1 MNYFKYSLIIFLQLQ
16 LLCSCLPIP
25 LKKGSGPVPQ
35 QPESS
40 ENFLAKFYAKR
51 DCSES
56 SRELPSVNRIS
67 ESVIANEVSGIFVVE
82 HRLDFSL
89 FMTKNN
95 EATLEYKYGVSYHA
109 NDRRY
114 KPSNSTSRI
123 FRKKLHW
130 RYDETTLSFFNE
142 AEDTSFNIIREAG
155 KDANEGPIVNPV
167 KMFDEIPSDLIAKV
181 FKGQTST
188 RLKWQRGNQI
198 LSDESISFDDE
209 CDEPHVNRHGDEESY
224 RQELVFQDDCKIPGN
239 AKYIRFTF
247 DANDGHYTDDIA
259 LGAIN
264 ASRLNIEV
272 FLFEDGSA
280 KLKYIY
286 NKYGANRNKQEGSF
300 VDGSWSYQNY
310 QLVIKRD
317 SGTDAELIMN
327 TENQE
332 IIKVING
339 KEFFSDIS
347 FTGYVITDNPLFASQ
362 YRIDSKDI
370 ESLQTTGAANY
381 CQ

>member
-1 MNYFKYSLIIFLQLQ
+1 MNYVKYSLVFFLQLQ

-25 LKKGSGPVPQ
+25 LKKGPGPQPE

-40 ENFLAKFYAKR
+40 ENFLGKFYAKR

-56 SRELPSVNRIS
+56 SNEKPSVNRMS
-67 ESVIANEVSGIFVVE
+67 ESVIAHEESGMFVAE

-95 EATLEYKYGVSYHA
+95 EAILEYRYGIAYNA
-109 NDRRY
+109 YDRRY
-114 KPSNSTSRI
+114 KPSNSTSRV
-123 FRKKLHW
+123 FRKKLRW

-142 AEDTSFNIIREAG
+142 EEDTSFNIIREIG

-167 KMFDEIPSDLIAKV
+167 KMFDELPVNLVTKI
-181 FKGQTST
+181 FKGQTSA
-188 RLKWQRGNQI
+188 RLKWERGNQI

-209 CDEPHVNRHGDEESY
+209 CEEPHVNRYSDEEYY
-224 RQELVFQDDCKIPGN
+224 RQELVFQDDCKMLGN

-247 DANDGHYTDDIA
+247 DASNGFDTSSIS
-259 LGAIN
+259 LSAIS
-264 ASRLNIEV
+264 ASRLTIDV
-272 FLFEDGSA
+272 FLLEDGSA

-286 NKYGANRNKQEGSF
+286 NKYGTNRGKQEGSF
-300 VDGSWSYQNY
+300 VDGSWNYENY

-317 SGTDAELIMN
+317 NGTDAELIMN

-339 KEFFSDIS
+339 EEFFSDID
-347 FTGYVITDNPLFASQ
+347 FKEYVLTDNPLFTSS
-362 YRIDSKDI
+362 YRINSGDI
-370 ESLQTTGAANY
+370 ESLQTAGAANY
-381 CQ
+381 CK